1 MIERQ
6 IHLSSGGG
14 AALQG
19 YDGLLRFGYTK
30 NRGIYALRVEADGE
44 WQGMTL
50 RAFWHLPDGN
60 AAPSTLVVDGLVEV
74 PALITAVPG
83 EGRIT
88 FEGTDGTRT
97 LTSADVCYC
106 VAENSGTE
114 DSTLPQP
121 GTPAW
126 QALLERLKA
135 AVESGAFR
143 GEKGEPGPQGEPGAA
158 GPTGPKGEPGP
169 QGPQGEPGPQGP
181 KGDPSDPGQWE
192 LLEKVSLNAA
202 AASFE
207 RTFPTELQALKVLFQ
222 AGSSQSKGTLHWVCS
237 TSDGTQLLSASAPC
251 AASSSMSSPPTRTFA
266 SFQALPCFGQYLCFA
281 ASGTTGAP
289 PAVVLPAGSSGQNVD
304 ASQKLGRLTL
314 TVDTLGAE
322 AVSLKNAA
330 GEELLWQ
337 ADPAVWKRH
346 APILFPWTGKLP
358 GGTFTHGGKTYKG
371 GQHGFAR
378 DLEHTLLRAEGDT
391 IELELRSDD
400 AIKAERFPFDFVLTS
415 TFRLEG
421 KTVHH
426 TLTVANPETAAE
438 ELRFGIGYH
447 PAFRIPFDASHTTT
461 DYEFRFD
468 QPESPMILDAYP
480 NGLLTGR
487 CGYRWKNVSAIP
499 LTDDLFA
506 NDSFCMAGLRT
517 RTLGIYEKD
526 TGRHIVC
533 NVEGYPYSLIWSAPA
548 KPVRFVC
555 IEPWQSL
562 PGAENDPQAWTE
574 RAAAACLAPGQHW
587 ATTLST
593 TFER

>member
-60 AAPSTLVVDGLVEV
+60 TAPSTLVADGLVEV
-74 PALITAVPG
+74 PAFITAVPG

-126 QALLERLKA
+126 QALLDRLKA

-143 GEKGEPGPQGEPGAA
+143 GEK
-158 GPTGPKGEPGP
+158 
-169 QGPQGEPGPQGP
+169 GEPGPQGP

-237 TSDGTQLLSASAPC
+237 TSDGAQLLSASAPC
-251 AASSSMSSPPTRTFA
+251 AASSPMSSPPTRTFA

-289 PAVVLPAGSSGQNVD
+289 PAVVLPAGSGGQNVD

-314 TVDTLGAE
+314 TVDTNVRL
-322 AVSLKNAA
+322 AA
-330 GEELLWQ
+330 G
-337 ADPAVWKRH
+337 A
-346 APILFPWTGKLP
+346 
-358 GGTFTHGGKTYKG
+358 
-371 GQHGFAR
+371 
-378 DLEHTLLRAEGDT
+378 T
-391 IELELRSDD
+391 IELWG
-400 AIKAERFPFDFVLTS
+400 V
-415 TFRLEG
+415 
-421 KTVHH
+421 
-426 TLTVANPETAAE
+426 
-438 ELRFGIGYH
+438 
-447 PAFRIPFDASHTTT
+447 PA
-461 DYEFRFD
+461 
-468 QPESPMILDAYP
+468 
-480 NGLLTGR
+480 
-487 CGYRWKNVSAIP
+487 
-499 LTDDLFA
+499 
-506 NDSFCMAGLRT
+506 
-517 RTLGIYEKD
+517 
-526 TGRHIVC
+526 
-533 NVEGYPYSLIWSAPA
+533 
-548 KPVRFVC
+548 
-555 IEPWQSL
+555 
-562 PGAENDPQAWTE
+562 
-574 RAAAACLAPGQHW
+574 
-587 ATTLST
+587 
-593 TFER
+593 

>member
-50 RAFWHLPDGN
+50 RAFWHLPDGS
-60 AAPSTLVVDGLVEV
+60 AAPSTLVADGLVEV

-97 LTSADVCYC
+97 LTSADMCYC

-126 QALLERLKA
+126 QALLDRLKA

-143 GEKGEPGPQGEPGAA
+143 GE
-158 GPTGPKGEPGP
+158 KGEPGP

-251 AASSSMSSPPTRTFA
+251 AASSLMSSPPTRTFA

-281 ASGTTGAP
+281 ASGTTGAT

-314 TVDTLGAE
+314 TVDTNVRL
-322 AVSLKNAA
+322 AA
-330 GEELLWQ
+330 G
-337 ADPAVWKRH
+337 A
-346 APILFPWTGKLP
+346 
-358 GGTFTHGGKTYKG
+358 
-371 GQHGFAR
+371 
-378 DLEHTLLRAEGDT
+378 T
-391 IELELRSDD
+391 IELWG
-400 AIKAERFPFDFVLTS
+400 V
-415 TFRLEG
+415 
-421 KTVHH
+421 
-426 TLTVANPETAAE
+426 
-438 ELRFGIGYH
+438 
-447 PAFRIPFDASHTTT
+447 PA
-461 DYEFRFD
+461 
-468 QPESPMILDAYP
+468 
-480 NGLLTGR
+480 
-487 CGYRWKNVSAIP
+487 
-499 LTDDLFA
+499 
-506 NDSFCMAGLRT
+506 
-517 RTLGIYEKD
+517 
-526 TGRHIVC
+526 
-533 NVEGYPYSLIWSAPA
+533 
-548 KPVRFVC
+548 
-555 IEPWQSL
+555 
-562 PGAENDPQAWTE
+562 
-574 RAAAACLAPGQHW
+574 
-587 ATTLST
+587 
-593 TFER
+593 

>member
-126 QALLERLKA
+126 QALLNRLKA

-143 GEKGEPGPQGEPGAA
+143 GEKGDP
-158 GPTGPKGEPGP
+158 
-169 QGPQGEPGPQGP
+169 GPQGEPGPQGP

-237 TSDGTQLLSASAPC
+237 TSDGAQLLSASAPC

-289 PAVVLPAGSSGQNVD
+289 PAVVLPAGSGGQNVD

-314 TVDTLGAE
+314 TVDTNVRL
-322 AVSLKNAA
+322 AA
-330 GEELLWQ
+330 G
-337 ADPAVWKRH
+337 A
-346 APILFPWTGKLP
+346 
-358 GGTFTHGGKTYKG
+358 
-371 GQHGFAR
+371 
-378 DLEHTLLRAEGDT
+378 T
-391 IELELRSDD
+391 IELWG
-400 AIKAERFPFDFVLTS
+400 V
-415 TFRLEG
+415 
-421 KTVHH
+421 
-426 TLTVANPETAAE
+426 
-438 ELRFGIGYH
+438 
-447 PAFRIPFDASHTTT
+447 PA
-461 DYEFRFD
+461 
-468 QPESPMILDAYP
+468 
-480 NGLLTGR
+480 
-487 CGYRWKNVSAIP
+487 
-499 LTDDLFA
+499 
-506 NDSFCMAGLRT
+506 
-517 RTLGIYEKD
+517 
-526 TGRHIVC
+526 
-533 NVEGYPYSLIWSAPA
+533 
-548 KPVRFVC
+548 
-555 IEPWQSL
+555 
-562 PGAENDPQAWTE
+562 
-574 RAAAACLAPGQHW
+574 
-587 ATTLST
+587 
-593 TFER
+593 

>member
-60 AAPSTLVVDGLVEV
+60 AAPSTLVADGLVEV

-126 QALLERLKA
+126 QALLDRLKA

-143 GEKGEPGPQGEPGAA
+143 GEKGDP
-158 GPTGPKGEPGP
+158 
-169 QGPQGEPGPQGP
+169 GPQGEPGPQGP

-192 LLEKVSLNAA
+192 LLEKVSLSAA

-237 TSDGTQLLSASAPC
+237 TSDGAQLLSASAPC

-289 PAVVLPAGSSGQNVD
+289 PAVVLPAGSDGQNVD

-314 TVDTLGAE
+314 TVDTNVRL
-322 AVSLKNAA
+322 AA
-330 GEELLWQ
+330 G
-337 ADPAVWKRH
+337 A
-346 APILFPWTGKLP
+346 
-358 GGTFTHGGKTYKG
+358 
-371 GQHGFAR
+371 
-378 DLEHTLLRAEGDT
+378 T
-391 IELELRSDD
+391 IELWG
-400 AIKAERFPFDFVLTS
+400 V
-415 TFRLEG
+415 
-421 KTVHH
+421 
-426 TLTVANPETAAE
+426 
-438 ELRFGIGYH
+438 
-447 PAFRIPFDASHTTT
+447 PA
-461 DYEFRFD
+461 
-468 QPESPMILDAYP
+468 
-480 NGLLTGR
+480 
-487 CGYRWKNVSAIP
+487 
-499 LTDDLFA
+499 
-506 NDSFCMAGLRT
+506 
-517 RTLGIYEKD
+517 
-526 TGRHIVC
+526 
-533 NVEGYPYSLIWSAPA
+533 
-548 KPVRFVC
+548 
-555 IEPWQSL
+555 
-562 PGAENDPQAWTE
+562 
-574 RAAAACLAPGQHW
+574 
-587 ATTLST
+587 
-593 TFER
+593 

>member
-19 YDGLLRFGYTK
+19 YDGLLRFGYTR

-74 PALITAVPG
+74 PALITAVSG

-126 QALLERLKA
+126 QALLDRLKA
-135 AVESGAFR
+135 AVESGVFR
-143 GEKGEPGPQGEPGAA
+143 GEKGDPGPQG
-158 GPTGPKGEPGP
+158 K
-169 QGPQGEPGPQGP
+169 PGPQGP

-237 TSDGTQLLSASAPC
+237 TSDGAQLLSASAPC

-289 PAVVLPAGSSGQNVD
+289 PAVVLPAGSGGQNVD

-314 TVDTLGAE
+314 TVDTNVRL
-322 AVSLKNAA
+322 AA
-330 GEELLWQ
+330 G
-337 ADPAVWKRH
+337 A
-346 APILFPWTGKLP
+346 
-358 GGTFTHGGKTYKG
+358 
-371 GQHGFAR
+371 
-378 DLEHTLLRAEGDT
+378 T
-391 IELELRSDD
+391 IELW
-400 AIKAERFPFDFVLTS
+400 
-415 TFRLEG
+415 
-421 KTVHH
+421 
-426 TLTVANPETAAE
+426 
-438 ELRFGIGYH
+438 GI
-447 PAFRIPFDASHTTT
+447 PA
-461 DYEFRFD
+461 
-468 QPESPMILDAYP
+468 
-480 NGLLTGR
+480 
-487 CGYRWKNVSAIP
+487 
-499 LTDDLFA
+499 
-506 NDSFCMAGLRT
+506 
-517 RTLGIYEKD
+517 
-526 TGRHIVC
+526 
-533 NVEGYPYSLIWSAPA
+533 
-548 KPVRFVC
+548 
-555 IEPWQSL
+555 
-562 PGAENDPQAWTE
+562 
-574 RAAAACLAPGQHW
+574 
-587 ATTLST
+587 
-593 TFER
+593 

>member
-19 YDGLLRFGYTK
+19 YDGLLRFGYTR

-126 QALLERLKA
+126 QALLDRLKA

-143 GEKGEPGPQGEPGAA
+143 GEK
-158 GPTGPKGEPGP
+158 
-169 QGPQGEPGPQGP
+169 GEPGPQGP

-207 RTFPTELQALKVLFQ
+207 RTFPIELQALKVLFQ

-237 TSDGTQLLSASAPC
+237 TSDGAQLLSASAPC

-289 PAVVLPAGSSGQNVD
+289 PAVVLPAGSSGQNMD

-314 TVDTLGAE
+314 TVDTNVRL
-322 AVSLKNAA
+322 AA
-330 GEELLWQ
+330 G
-337 ADPAVWKRH
+337 A
-346 APILFPWTGKLP
+346 
-358 GGTFTHGGKTYKG
+358 
-371 GQHGFAR
+371 
-378 DLEHTLLRAEGDT
+378 T
-391 IELELRSDD
+391 IELWG
-400 AIKAERFPFDFVLTS
+400 V
-415 TFRLEG
+415 
-421 KTVHH
+421 
-426 TLTVANPETAAE
+426 
-438 ELRFGIGYH
+438 
-447 PAFRIPFDASHTTT
+447 PA
-461 DYEFRFD
+461 
-468 QPESPMILDAYP
+468 
-480 NGLLTGR
+480 
-487 CGYRWKNVSAIP
+487 
-499 LTDDLFA
+499 
-506 NDSFCMAGLRT
+506 
-517 RTLGIYEKD
+517 
-526 TGRHIVC
+526 
-533 NVEGYPYSLIWSAPA
+533 
-548 KPVRFVC
+548 
-555 IEPWQSL
+555 
-562 PGAENDPQAWTE
+562 
-574 RAAAACLAPGQHW
+574 
-587 ATTLST
+587 
-593 TFER
+593 

>member
-19 YDGLLRFGYTK
+19 YDGLLRFGYTR

-60 AAPSTLVVDGLVEV
+60 AAPSTLVADGLVEV

-97 LTSADVCYC
+97 LTSADVYYC

-143 GEKGEPGPQGEPGAA
+143 GEKGDP
-158 GPTGPKGEPGP
+158 
-169 QGPQGEPGPQGP
+169 GPQGEPGPQGP

-237 TSDGTQLLSASAPC
+237 TSDGAQLLSASAPC

-289 PAVVLPAGSSGQNVD
+289 PAVVLPAGSGGQNVD

-314 TVDTLGAE
+314 TVDTNVRL
-322 AVSLKNAA
+322 AA
-330 GEELLWQ
+330 G
-337 ADPAVWKRH
+337 A
-346 APILFPWTGKLP
+346 
-358 GGTFTHGGKTYKG
+358 
-371 GQHGFAR
+371 
-378 DLEHTLLRAEGDT
+378 T
-391 IELELRSDD
+391 IELWG
-400 AIKAERFPFDFVLTS
+400 V
-415 TFRLEG
+415 
-421 KTVHH
+421 
-426 TLTVANPETAAE
+426 
-438 ELRFGIGYH
+438 
-447 PAFRIPFDASHTTT
+447 PA
-461 DYEFRFD
+461 
-468 QPESPMILDAYP
+468 
-480 NGLLTGR
+480 
-487 CGYRWKNVSAIP
+487 
-499 LTDDLFA
+499 
-506 NDSFCMAGLRT
+506 
-517 RTLGIYEKD
+517 
-526 TGRHIVC
+526 
-533 NVEGYPYSLIWSAPA
+533 
-548 KPVRFVC
+548 
-555 IEPWQSL
+555 
-562 PGAENDPQAWTE
+562 
-574 RAAAACLAPGQHW
+574 
-587 ATTLST
+587 
-593 TFER
+593 

>member
-19 YDGLLRFGYTK
+19 YDGLLRFGYTR

-50 RAFWHLPDGN
+50 RAFWHLPDGS
-60 AAPSTLVVDGLVEV
+60 AAPSTLVADGLVEV

-126 QALLERLKA
+126 QALLDRLKA

-143 GEKGEPGPQGEPGAA
+143 GE
-158 GPTGPKGEPGP
+158 
-169 QGPQGEPGPQGP
+169 

-192 LLEKVSLNAA
+192 LLEKVSLSAA

-237 TSDGTQLLSASAPC
+237 TSDGAQLLSASAPC

-289 PAVVLPAGSSGQNVD
+289 PAVVLPAGSGGQNVD

-314 TVDTLGAE
+314 TVDTNVRL
-322 AVSLKNAA
+322 AA
-330 GEELLWQ
+330 G
-337 ADPAVWKRH
+337 A
-346 APILFPWTGKLP
+346 
-358 GGTFTHGGKTYKG
+358 
-371 GQHGFAR
+371 
-378 DLEHTLLRAEGDT
+378 T
-391 IELELRSDD
+391 IELWG
-400 AIKAERFPFDFVLTS
+400 V
-415 TFRLEG
+415 
-421 KTVHH
+421 
-426 TLTVANPETAAE
+426 
-438 ELRFGIGYH
+438 
-447 PAFRIPFDASHTTT
+447 PA
-461 DYEFRFD
+461 
-468 QPESPMILDAYP
+468 
-480 NGLLTGR
+480 
-487 CGYRWKNVSAIP
+487 
-499 LTDDLFA
+499 
-506 NDSFCMAGLRT
+506 
-517 RTLGIYEKD
+517 
-526 TGRHIVC
+526 
-533 NVEGYPYSLIWSAPA
+533 
-548 KPVRFVC
+548 
-555 IEPWQSL
+555 
-562 PGAENDPQAWTE
+562 
-574 RAAAACLAPGQHW
+574 
-587 ATTLST
+587 
-593 TFER
+593 

>member
-60 AAPSTLVVDGLVEV
+60 AAPSTLVADGLVEV

-106 VAENSGTE
+106 VAANSGTE
-114 DSTLPQP
+114 ESTLPQP

-126 QALLERLKA
+126 QALLDRLKA

-158 GPTGPKGEPGP
+158 GPAGPKGEPGP

-222 AGSSQSKGTLHWVCS
+222 AGSSQSKGTLHWVSCHSCVDAEIRLYDRLFNVENPSDEDGVSSFKDNLNPNSLTILEGCKCEAFMKDAKPGDKYQFMRQGYFCVDKVS
-237 TSDGTQLLSASAPC
+237 TSE
-251 AASSSMSSPPTRTFA
+251 
-266 SFQALPCFGQYLCFA
+266 
-281 ASGTTGAP
+281 
-289 PAVVLPAGSSGQNVD
+289 
-304 ASQKLGRLTL
+304 KLVINR
-314 TVDTLGAE
+314 
-322 AVSLKNAA
+322 
-330 GEELLWQ
+330 
-337 ADPAVWKRH
+337 
-346 APILFPWTGKLP
+346 
-358 GGTFTHGGKTYKG
+358 
-371 GQHGFAR
+371 
-378 DLEHTLLRAEGDT
+378 
-391 IELELRSDD
+391 
-400 AIKAERFPFDFVLTS
+400 
-415 TFRLEG
+415 
-421 KTVHH
+421 
-426 TLTVANPETAAE
+426 TVA
-438 ELRFGIGYH
+438 L
-447 PAFRIPFDASHTTT
+447 
-461 DYEFRFD
+461 
-468 QPESPMILDAYP
+468 
-480 NGLLTGR
+480 
-487 CGYRWKNVSAIP
+487 K
-499 LTDDLFA
+499 
-506 NDSFCMAGLRT
+506 DSF
-517 RTLGIYEKD
+517 
-526 TGRHIVC
+526 
-533 NVEGYPYSLIWSAPA
+533 AP
-548 KPVRFVC
+548 KK
-555 IEPWQSL
+555 
-562 PGAENDPQAWTE
+562 
-574 RAAAACLAPGQHW
+574 
-587 ATTLST
+587 
-593 TFER
+593 

>member
-126 QALLERLKA
+126 QALLDRLKA

-143 GEKGEPGPQGEPGAA
+143 GEKGDP
-158 GPTGPKGEPGP
+158 
-169 QGPQGEPGPQGP
+169 GPQGEPGPQGP

-237 TSDGTQLLSASAPC
+237 TSDGAQLLSASAPC
-251 AASSSMSSPPTRTFA
+251 AASSPMSSPPTRTFA

-289 PAVVLPAGSSGQNVD
+289 PAVVLPAGSGGQNVN

-314 TVDTLGAE
+314 TVDTNVRL
-322 AVSLKNAA
+322 AA
-330 GEELLWQ
+330 G
-337 ADPAVWKRH
+337 A
-346 APILFPWTGKLP
+346 
-358 GGTFTHGGKTYKG
+358 
-371 GQHGFAR
+371 
-378 DLEHTLLRAEGDT
+378 T
-391 IELELRSDD
+391 IELWG
-400 AIKAERFPFDFVLTS
+400 V
-415 TFRLEG
+415 
-421 KTVHH
+421 
-426 TLTVANPETAAE
+426 
-438 ELRFGIGYH
+438 
-447 PAFRIPFDASHTTT
+447 PA
-461 DYEFRFD
+461 
-468 QPESPMILDAYP
+468 
-480 NGLLTGR
+480 
-487 CGYRWKNVSAIP
+487 
-499 LTDDLFA
+499 
-506 NDSFCMAGLRT
+506 
-517 RTLGIYEKD
+517 
-526 TGRHIVC
+526 
-533 NVEGYPYSLIWSAPA
+533 
-548 KPVRFVC
+548 
-555 IEPWQSL
+555 
-562 PGAENDPQAWTE
+562 
-574 RAAAACLAPGQHW
+574 
-587 ATTLST
+587 
-593 TFER
+593 